1 MISDVEHIFH
11 VPIGHLY
18 IFFGKN
24 VYFSAYFLIG
34 LFFFFNLEL
43 CEFFVYCGSNPL
55 LDTLFAN
62 STLI

>member
-34 LFFFFNLEL
+34 LFFIF
-43 CEFFVYCGSNPL
+43 
-55 LDTLFAN
+55 
-62 STLI
+62 

>member
-11 VPIGHLY
+11 VPIRHLY

-24 VYFSAYFLIG
+24 VYFSAYFLIE

-43 CEFFVYCGSNPL
+43 CEFFV
-55 LDTLFAN
+55 
-62 STLI
+62 